1 MPAMTIT
8 LVCVGKLKE
17 DYLRDAQKEYLK
29 RLSRFCGIKV
39 IEVDEEK
46 APETASAAQEDRI
59 RQKEAERIR
68 KAIGKN
74 SVKIVLALDGKEL
87 DSVGFSEQ
95 MRNYMLEGKSDLT
108 FIIGGST
115 GIDKSVIREADFNFC
130 MSKLTFPHQLARIIL
145 LEQIYRAFK
154 ILNNE
159 VYHK

>member
-1 MPAMTIT
+1 MTIT

>member
-1 MPAMTIT
+1 MTIRII
-8 LVCVGKLKE
+8 CVGKMKEAYLK
-17 DYLRDAQKEYLK
+17 DAQKEYLK
-29 RLSRFCGIKV
+29 RLSRFCNIKV

-46 APETASAAQEDRI
+46 APETASPAQEEKV
-59 RQKEAERIR
+59 RQKEAERIK

-74 SVKIVLALDGKEL
+74 STIIALDLAGKEL

-95 MRNYMLEGKSDLT
+95 IHNFMLDGKSDLV
-108 FIIGGST
+108 FIIGSST
-115 GIDKSVIREADFNFC
+115 GLDSSILRNAHFNFC

-159 VYHK
+159 TYHK

>member
-1 MPAMTIT
+1 MTIRII
-8 LVCVGKLKE
+8 CVGKMKESYLK
-17 DYLRDAQKEYLK
+17 DAQKEYLK
-29 RLSRFCGIKV
+29 RLSRFCNTKV

-46 APETASAAQEDRI
+46 SPETASPAQEEKI
-59 RQKEAERIR
+59 RQKEAERIK

-74 SVKIVLALDGKEL
+74 STVIALDLDGKEL

-95 MRNYMLEGKSDLT
+95 IHNFMLGGKSDLA
-108 FIIGGST
+108 FIIGSST
-115 GIDKSVIREADFNFC
+115 GLDQSILREADFNFC

-159 VYHK
+159 TYHK